1 MGGLWLEFPKFNHS
15 IGRRILELA
24 SAIGG
29 LRVGGLKDSLV
40 SFFQVDFFCVGI
52 HVEFVLGGRRVVDN

>member
-40 SFFQVDFFCVGI
+40 SFFQVDFFLRRNSCRICTGWQK
-52 HVEFVLGGRRVVDN
+52 GG